1 MIKPRLVDNRFYHK
15 IRQKFIINNNSIL
28 SYRFNV
34 GIIIFIL
41 LSSILMYWIYLD
53 KKKNN

>member
-1 MIKPRLVDNRFYHK
+1 MIKPRLVDNRFYDK

-28 SYRFNV
+28 SYRFNL